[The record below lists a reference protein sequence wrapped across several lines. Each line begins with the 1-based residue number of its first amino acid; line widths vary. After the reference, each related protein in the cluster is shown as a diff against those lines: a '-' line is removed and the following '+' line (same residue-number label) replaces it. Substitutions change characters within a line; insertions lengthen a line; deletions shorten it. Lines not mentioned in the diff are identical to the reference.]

1 MKPAVMKKCRNML
14 LIALAAIMLM
24 MTFAACGKDVK
35 PEETLNNL
43 PTDGEETAP
52 PATDPPEPTDPPTV
66 MGTVI
71 ADKLNVREKPD
82 GDSDSIRQLAVDT
95 RVEILE
101 ERVMN
106 GYRWGRI
113 ADGWIRM
120 DYVLLD
126 SDAPETPTDPTDPGA
141 TEAPTEPQATEPVD
155 DNKDNKDDKDD
166 KDDKP
171 ATNKSMA
178 TVLAEVLNIRK
189 GPGTNYDKA
198 GTYSAG
204 DRVEI
209 LEKDG
214 TWGRTS
220 KGWISLNLV
229 HMDGTKG
236 PDIKLGVIIA
246 DELNVRVGPGTG
258 HKAVKTYRY
267 GTRIEIWQTVTVGNS
282 TWCYTKDGWM
292 SMKYVYVDGT
302 KGEGSGSGVITGN
315 LLNIRSGPGT
325 GYKSVGVLN
334 SGDKVEILFQLK
346 LGDMVW
352 GCTKDGWIAM
362 KYVAMD

>member
-1 MKPAVMKKCRNML
+1 MKPAVTKKCRNVL
-14 LIALAAIMLM
+14 LIALAAVMLM
-24 MTFAACGKDVK
+24 MTLAACGNEVK
-35 PEETLNNL
+35 PDETVNNL
-43 PTDGEETAP
+43 PTDPPETIP
-52 PATDPPEPTDPPTV
+52 PVTDPLPTDPPTK

-82 GDSDSIRQLAVDT
+82 GDSTSVKQLAVDT

-101 ERVMN
+101 ERVME

-113 ADGWIRM
+113 AEGWIRM

-126 SDAPETPTDPTDPGA
+126 SDATETPTQPTEPGA
-141 TEAPTEPQATEPVD
+141 TEAPTEPEPTKPAD
-155 DNKDNKDDKDD
+155 DDKDD
-166 KDDKP
+166 EP
-171 ATNKSMA
+171 AAGGSMA

-189 GPGTNYDKA
+189 GPGTNHDKA
-198 GTYSAG
+198 GTYKAG
-204 DRVEI
+204 DRVQI

-236 PDIKLGVIIA
+236 PKIQLGVIIA
-246 DELNVRVGPGTG
+246 DELNVRVGPGTE
-258 HKAVKTYRY
+258 HKAVKAYRY
-267 GTRIEIWQTVTVGNS
+267 GTRIEIWQTVTVGGS

-302 KGEGSGSGVITGN
+302 KSTGSGTGTITGD

-334 SGDKVEILFQLK
+334 SGDRVEILFQLK
-346 LGDMVW
+346 LGDMIW
-352 GCTKDGWIAM
+352 GCTKDGWISM
-362 KYVAMD
+362 KYVDMD